1 MKGYIDMDTR
11 KMNQQEKVAY
21 MLSEPVPHLVCQMAL
36 PTIISMLVTSFY
48 NIVDT
53 YFVGKISTQ
62 ATGAVGVV
70 FSVMA
75 LIQACGFFFGHG
87 SGNFISRKLGSGEFE
102 EANKMAATGFF
113 SAFFTGTVLGVLGFV
128 FLAPLAKVLG
138 STPTILP
145 YTKDYMR
152 IILIGC
158 PFTMSSFVLNNQLR
172 FQGSASYAMVGIV
185 TGAVL
190 NIILDPLLI
199 FVCEMGVAGAALA
212 TVISQVVSFAVL
224 FLMSRKGG
232 NIRVRIRDFT
242 PSAYMYKEIFRGG
255 IPSLC
260 RQGLA
265 SVAQICLNR
274 AAGVYGGVYGEAY
287 GDAAIA
293 AMSIVGR
300 ISMFA
305 NSALIGFGQGFQPV
319 CGMNY
324 GAKKYDRV
332 RQAFAFCVK
341 YAAIFLAVI
350 SLAGFCFAR
359 PLVTLFRKEDM
370 DVIKI
375 GTLALR
381 LQCIVFPLNAWI
393 VMCNMMLQ
401 SIGKAAKAS
410 LVAAARQGFFFIPLI
425 WILPLFFDLLGVQM
439 CQTWSDI
446 CSFALSVPL
455 GLGVLKEMREM
466 KEEPGE
472 AG

>member
-1 MKGYIDMDTR
+1 MNVR
-11 KMNQQEKVAY
+11 SMNQQEKVAY
-21 MLSEPVPHLVCQMAL
+21 MLKEPVPHLVCQMAL

-48 NIVDT
+48 NMVDT
-53 YFVGKISTQ
+53 FFVGKINTQ

-75 LIQACGFFFGHG
+75 MIQACGFFFGHG
-87 SGNFISRKLGSGEFE
+87 SGNFISRRLGAGEFE

-113 SAFFTGTVLGVLGFV
+113 SAFFAGILLGILGLI
-128 FLAPLAKVLG
+128 FLTPFAKALG

-158 PFTMSSFVLNNQLR
+158 PFMMSSFVLNNQLR

-185 TGAVL
+185 AGAAL
-190 NIILDPLLI
+190 NIILDPILI
-199 FVCEMGVAGAALA
+199 FVCKMGVAGAALA
-212 TVISQVVSFAVL
+212 TVISQIVSFILL

-232 NIRVRIRDFT
+232 NIQIRFKNFT
-242 PSAYMYKEIFRGG
+242 PSAYFYKEIFKGG

-274 AAGVYGGVYGEAY
+274 AAGAYGGDFS
-287 GDAAIA
+287 DAAIA
-293 AMSIVGR
+293 AMSIVSR
-300 ISMFA
+300 ITMFV

-324 GAKKYDRV
+324 GAKKYGRV
-332 RQAFAFCVK
+332 REAFRFCVK
-341 YAAIFLAVI
+341 YAAIVLVI
-350 SLAGFCFAR
+350 MCVVGILFAK
-359 PLVTLFRKEDM
+359 PLVTFFRKEDL
-370 DVIKI
+370 DVIRI
-375 GTLALR
+375 GALALR
-381 LQCIVFPLNAWI
+381 LQLLVFPLNAWI

-410 LVAAARQGFFFIPLI
+410 VVAAARQGIFFIPLI
-425 WILPLFFDLLGVQM
+425 WILPYFFGLLGVQM

-446 CSFALSVPL
+446 CSMLISVPL
-455 GLGVLKEMREM
+455 GVGVLKEMKQMES
-466 KEEPGE
+466 ECG
-472 AG
+472 GGQ